1 MKQAD
6 FVMICVNDYG
16 GQMRGKGFPAWE
28 LGTRLHTGMGIAPT
42 SMMITTFGD
51 IIDTPWGPRGE
62 LLMMPD
68 PETEVSITLDDGP
81 PERFVIAD
89 LIHLD
94 GTPWAGCP
102 RTWARRALQALEQ
115 DAGVVLKSAF
125 EHEFHYSGAEQRLGD
140 AYLLDGMRVCG
151 DFPTALL
158 QALAESGIEPESFM
172 PEYGPQQFEVTCKP
186 ALGLASAD
194 RAVKLR
200 EIVRAIARHYGHK
213 ATFSPV
219 MANGA
224 VGNGT
229 HIHFSL
235 QDTGHNPIS
244 YDATRPDAIG
254 EKAGQFLAGILRDM
268 PAIVAL
274 TAPSVVSYERMKPD
288 RWSPTYSNLGD
299 KDREAGL
306 RLCPIAT
313 FPGCDPE
320 VQCNFEYR
328 ACDAAAS
335 PYLALGA
342 LVWAGL
348 GGIRDKL
355 PVPRTTTDDPEK
367 LSKGERAQRGI
378 VRLPQSLPE
387 ALDNL
392 SASERA
398 KSWMGETLMEAYLV
412 HKRSELKLLEGL
424 SPDEQVERY
433 TQAY

>member
-1 MKQAD
+1 MKLAD

-28 LGTRLHTGMGIAPT
+28 LGSRLHTGMGIAPT

-68 PETEVSITLDDGP
+68 ADTEVSITLDDRP
-81 PERFVIAD
+81 PERFLIAD
-89 LIHLD
+89 LVHLD

-102 RTWARRALQALEQ
+102 RSWARSGLEALEQ
-115 DAGVVLKSAF
+115 EAGVVLKSAF

-151 DFPTALL
+151 DFPTAALR
-158 QALAESGIEPESFM
+158 ALAECGIEPESFM

-194 RAVKLR
+194 RAVMLR

-235 QDTGHNPIS
+235 QDTHHNPIS

-274 TAPSVVSYERMKPD
+274 TAPSVVSYERMKPN

-306 RLCPIAT
+306 RLCPIST
-313 FPGCDPE
+313 FPGSDPE
-320 VQCNFEYR
+320 AQCNFEYR

-355 PVPRTTTDDPEK
+355 PVPRATTDDPEK

-412 HKRSELKLLEGL
+412 HKHSELKVLEGL